1 MAPLIWDVTIASGA
15 GNWSQ
20 FLLRNQSLIHDNSH
34 NLGENLAFATFSP
47 ARPICSNVSQ
57 SSCLRCS
64 KIVEAWYSEVTNYNF
79 TQGMP
84 IDPNKQ
90 WLHFTQ
96 VVWRSSFELGVGL
109 ASGGNS
115 LYIVARYSP
124 RGNVGGP
131 DNFLREVAP
140 LMPTGL

>member
-1 MAPLIWDVTIASGA
+1 MAPLIWDVTIAAGA
-15 GNWSQ
+15 RNWSR
-20 FLLRNQSLIHDNSH
+20 FLLRNQSLIHDKSH
-34 NLGENLAFATFSP
+34 NFGENLAFRSSSP
-47 ARPICSNVSQ
+47 ARPICSSASQ

-64 KIVEAWYSEVTNYNF
+64 EIVEAWYSKVSNYNF

-90 WLHFTQ
+90 WRLFTQ
-96 VVWRSSFELGVGL
+96 VVWRSSFKLGVGV
-109 ASGGNS
+109 ASGGKIF
-115 LYIVARYSP
+115 YIVARYSP

-140 LMPTGL
+140 LISTGL